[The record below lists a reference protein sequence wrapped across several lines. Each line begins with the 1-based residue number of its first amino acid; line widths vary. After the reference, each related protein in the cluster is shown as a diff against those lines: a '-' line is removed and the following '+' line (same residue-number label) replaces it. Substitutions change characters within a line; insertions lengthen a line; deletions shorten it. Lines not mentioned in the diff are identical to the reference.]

1 MAFPLGEQEGGFSLG
16 LLNLFSSYSSLK
28 LIRMGNDLPF
38 TLLAKIQGYL
48 LNEIAYITDV
58 LLDSLIQSFWSDE
71 RVAMY

>member
-1 MAFPLGEQEGGFSLG
+1 
-16 LLNLFSSYSSLK
+16 
-28 LIRMGNDLPF
+28 MGNDLPF

-58 LLDSLIQSFWSDE
+58 LLDSLIQSFWSDQ